1 MLLQLKHICPE
12 HSLPGDHPT
21 YHLSQVPVSKDLLF
35 LSWVE
40 NKQQERTTAM
50 DGSSSAMLI
59 LQGGCWQWKL
69 SSGRQ
74 PLSLGSTAGCVVWG
88 SR

>member
-1 MLLQLKHICPE
+1 MPVKY
-12 HSLPGDHPT
+12 PT
-21 YHLSQVPVSKDLLF
+21 YHHCLF
-35 LSWVE
+35 PFWGKGQLRVIG
-40 NKQQERTTAM
+40 NKQQGRTTAM
-50 DGSSSAMLI
+50 EGSSSAMLI

-74 PLSLGSTAGCVVWG
+74 LLSLGSTAGCVVWG